1 MRVIGPRLHGYIDLV
16 FVACFALGPLLYG
29 LGGPP
34 AVISLLI
41 AAVLLF
47 LTLITRFPL
56 GVVRTVPL
64 AVHGLV
70 ELGITIFVAA
80 LPKLGGYSPGSP
92 ARTFYWTMALAL
104 AVVWLLTDYREQEWP
119 ARPLSAPRK
128 PGSLA

>member
-1 MRVIGPRLHGYIDLV
+1 MRVIGPRLHGYIDIVLV
-16 FVACFALGPLLYG
+16 VCFALGPLLYG

-34 AVISLLI
+34 AAISLLI

-64 AVHGLV
+64 PVHGLV
-70 ELGITIFVAA
+70 ELAITIFVVA

-104 AVVWLLTDYREQEWP
+104 AIVWLLTDYREQEWHAP
-119 ARPLSAPRK
+119 TASAPRG
-128 PGSLA
+128 PGRLA

>member
-1 MRVIGPRLHGYIDLV
+1 MRLIGPRLHGYIDIVLV
-16 FVACFALGPLLYG
+16 VCFALGPLLYG

-34 AVISLLI
+34 AALSLFV

-70 ELGITIFVAA
+70 ELAITIFIAA
-80 LPKLGGYSPGSP
+80 LPRLGGYSPGSP
-92 ARTFYWTMALAL
+92 ARIFFWTMAVVLAI
-104 AVVWLLTDYREQEWP
+104 VWLLSDYREQEWP
-119 ARPLSAPRK
+119 ARPDARAARPQ
-128 PGSLA
+128 G